1 MQKEF
6 TKIAKVEK
14 EIKIETEVV
23 AKLKIVKS
31 GNNIE
36 RTTRQI
42 FDDKHAQPAY
52 VTDKIV
58 FNYNTY
64 LLAFPLRCKLEKEDD
79 YYLIESEMLD
89 IVGTGKTIDD
99 AEKNF
104 SEEFHFIYTRY
115 NQLTDEMLSSRIKQI
130 KTILNTLVLKI
141 EE

>member
-1 MQKEF
+1 M
-6 TKIAKVEK
+6 EK
-14 EIKIETEVV
+14 ENKIETEVV

-31 GNNIE
+31 GNRIK
-36 RTTRQI
+36 RTTKEI
-42 FDDKHAQPAY
+42 FDDKHAEPAY

-99 AEKNF
+99 AEKVFLKNF
-104 SEEFHFIYTRY
+104 ILFIPGII
-115 NQLTDEMLSSRIKQI
+115 S
-130 KTILNTLVLKI
+130 
-141 EE
+141 